1 MTPEFDTET
10 VISMALLVDGG
21 STITVTAAGT
31 NAPGDLTTT
40 LDDLGR
46 FTIADDYKHDV
57 RVQGRFFNYRLTHS
71 SNNEM
76 NLSGIQFDIG
86 KGGRR

>member
-1 MTPEFDTET
+1 
-10 VISMALLVDGG
+10 MALLVDGG
-21 STITVTAAGT
+21 GAIRVTAGGS
-31 NAPGDLTTT
+31 NAPGDLTAT
-40 LDDLGR
+40 LDNLGD
-46 FTIADDYKHDV
+46 FTIAEDYKHDV

-76 NLSGIQFDIG
+76 NLSGIQLDVT